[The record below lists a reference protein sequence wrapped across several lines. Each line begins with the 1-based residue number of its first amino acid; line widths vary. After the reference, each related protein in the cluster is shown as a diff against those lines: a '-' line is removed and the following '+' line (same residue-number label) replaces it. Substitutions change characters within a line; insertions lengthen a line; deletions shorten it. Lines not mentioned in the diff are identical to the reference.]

1 MVKVT
6 FQEWWNDDVFR
17 MSASLAFYTIFS
29 IAPVLL
35 IVVGLASLF
44 YVRETAVDRIVSEIQ
59 GLVGEGGARLVRDV
73 LQASNESGKSVWAIV
88 TGVVTFLLGA
98 TAVFAELQT
107 ALNKIWDVEAKPR
120 RGVIL
125 EFLLDRLRSFSISLG
140 VGFLL
145 MVSLVMSAAI
155 SAAQA
160 YMENRMPGMPELWQ
174 AINLIVSFLVA
185 ALLFAMIY
193 KFLPDA
199 RIAWKDVWIGAAV
212 SAALFTV
219 GKYLIGVYLGQTATA
234 STFGAAGS
242 LAVLLIWVYYSTLIS
257 FLGAEFTQVY
267 SRSHAVPIRPEPHA
281 VRTGEKPDEMIPS
294 STVD

>member
-1 MVKVT
+1 MNRIDDGPDTRTGRVWQMIKVT

-88 TGVVTFLLGA
+88 TGVATFLLGA

-125 EFLLDRLRSFSISLG
+125 EFLLDRLRS
-140 VGFLL
+140 
-145 MVSLVMSAAI
+145 
-155 SAAQA
+155 
-160 YMENRMPGMPELWQ
+160 
-174 AINLIVSFLVA
+174 
-185 ALLFAMIY
+185 
-193 KFLPDA
+193 
-199 RIAWKDVWIGAAV
+199 
-212 SAALFTV
+212 
-219 GKYLIGVYLGQTATA
+219 
-234 STFGAAGS
+234 
-242 LAVLLIWVYYSTLIS
+242 
-257 FLGAEFTQVY
+257 
-267 SRSHAVPIRPEPHA
+267 
-281 VRTGEKPDEMIPS
+281 
-294 STVD
+294 